1 MNKWTEVF
9 SAMLASLEFVL
20 DKDNGGFCLID
31 LQGGNLGDIESD
43 RFETAEEIID
53 RMDVYVNDCYLDDLE
68 EEYDEMLENAGITP
82 SGARKRNDP
91 EGWSDFAKFV
101 SRSPSTSL
109 VNGHLFI
116 ENHKH
121 EFDVMEMIAHH
132 LAEVDLD
139 DIMEQKA

>member
-53 RMDVYVNDCYLDDLE
+53 RMDVYVNDCYLADLA
-68 EEYDEMLENAGITP
+68 EEYGEYFIVPEWAKIEAGSP
-82 SGARKRNDP
+82 SDWAA
-91 EGWSDFAKFV
+91 FAKKYDGY
-101 SRSPSTSL
+101 RKA
-109 VNGHLFI
+109 GKFI
-116 ENHKH
+116 EDHRH
-121 EFDVMEMIAHH
+121 QFDVMEMIADH
-132 LAEVDLD
+132 LAEVDLEE
-139 DIMEQKA
+139 IVMPKKEAENEN